1 MKRISL
7 AVFVLAAFA
16 TACGS
21 NSSPNSPT
29 SARPTFTADL
39 RPANEVPPI
48 TDAEASGSGNVT
60 VTFDITRDAANNISA
75 ATATFVVNLSGFPA
89 GTPINIAHIH
99 QSAAGTNGTIV
110 ISTSL
115 NPGEV
120 TLSNGSGSFT
130 KSGIPVQQQ
139 NLQSVQQI
147 LDNPSGFYFNVHS
160 TAHPG
165 GVARG
170 QLVRVQ

>member
-1 MKRISL
+1 MKRMSL

-21 NSSPNSPT
+21 SSSPNSPT
-29 SARPTFTADL
+29 STRPTFTADL

-48 TDAEASGSGNVT
+48 SDAEASGSGNVT
-60 VTFDITRDAANNISA
+60 VTFDITRDAANNITA

-99 QSAAGTNGTIV
+99 QSPAGTNGTIV

-115 NPGEV
+115 QAGEV
-120 TLSNGSGSFT
+120 VLANGSGSFT

-139 NLQSVQQI
+139 FLASVQQI